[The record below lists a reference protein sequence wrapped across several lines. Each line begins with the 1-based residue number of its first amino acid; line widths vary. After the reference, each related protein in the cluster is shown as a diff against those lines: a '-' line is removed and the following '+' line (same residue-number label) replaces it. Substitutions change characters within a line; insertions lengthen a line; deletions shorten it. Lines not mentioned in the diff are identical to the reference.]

1 MKHNSFIL
9 TCLFAIFM
17 AMPVLADDPIYGYAL
32 FGDVPYKYTDLT
44 SNVEVSLNISS
55 AGDVISASDYS
66 DALSSIAFTGKGL
79 GGSYVCHQNV
89 AVSVRFKTAQTMTLT
104 DKQALHIVVKRT
116 DDKTSGVLECSMTQG
131 NWGGSGG
138 SRLSYEI
145 ANSKVTTDYSEVV
158 LNYATDLS
166 YKGTYSSYNIG
177 NFVETKSYPGGN
189 GKEIFRF
196 CAVSGEQFE
205 ISQIYIDASTDVP
218 DPIKPSE
225 DDKDAPTEFSA
236 EVKSG
241 SVKSVEATVT
251 VSAKDANS
259 PITFKFY
266 DTEEGTTPAYTT
278 TSNSGVAKDYTITG
292 LTPETPYTFYVEA
305 VDPSGNATTRQ
316 TVTFT
321 TLEQLEKRYYFVRSG
336 DLPTMDGMTAVD
348 LRATTYST
356 WSGNPA
362 STAPVLGDEYA
373 AITLPTQWFAAV
385 LKPKTQCMDDVT
397 KENWSLKIKF
407 KTDAQSL
414 GSNNL
419 RINLKD
425 DGNNPNFFIE
435 STYGDGEWHE
445 KIFALK
451 DAANTL
457 PTYPI
462 SANAV
467 ALQIHASGNLK
478 GSYFYIEYAYL
489 TNVPTNPEKPAIID
503 DDPPTDVNIAV
514 KDGSLSY
521 DRLTL
526 QLSAK
531 DEDTPITYAVKYQV
545 KNSGDTWTEV
555 PTFTGAQGTIV
566 EKEITGL
573 TPETTYTF
581 SVVASDPNGNAADPK
596 TAEATTTNL
605 AEKRYYFFR
614 TGDLPATTADL
625 VAVDMRD
632 GAGSTVSISQQISK
646 VTDRLFVTY
655 LMPKNWGFVQVK
667 ANAPS
672 LDDVTSD
679 WYLCVRYKSQHPG
692 DVYANVAC
700 TDKQQVKIAEKENN
714 DNLWKTK
721 QVKIAEFTQNPSSSI
736 FPVKQGDDMFQ
747 FQTLNSGATEVGEFA
762 VDYVYLTNSI
772 AAGVDAGYV
781 DGTAPGVTV
790 EEKATTA
797 TSVTLT
803 IEGTDD
809 SDSKIVYTFS
819 DGTNS
824 EEVTKNSGE
833 TFDYTFENL
842 TKGTEYTFTV
852 DAKDLSNNAMTQI
865 SKVITTPGGETK
877 PVIQKFEE
885 EATPTTIKLT
895 FNATDEDTEHLLTY
909 NISDGTNN
917 YQVQEMQGV
926 DVVYT
931 LQGLTPGTEYNLT
944 LTATNA
950 SENTSDPSELEV
962 TTTYLK
968 LSEFGVKI
976 ATVDMYNLNGHIA
989 GNEKKSSIEYR
1000 VVTYKNNLLFQQ
1012 KILGE
1017 GHGVSTDTWDNQ
1029 MWVGESPLNDGQR
1042 DDYAAQYNP
1051 FGTQIRL
1058 TEKQIPFKQH
1068 TGSVE
1073 FDFDMY
1079 ARIFNVTGATCS
1091 QMQHFVCGYINT
1103 PSEDT
1108 EAPSIFSVNYEDKDG
1123 NRYLTIDANDNDNT
1137 TKDVFYYVKEGDNEY
1152 ISLQAVVV
1160 PLKSDVTYECYA
1172 VDWNGNKSEKYEV
1185 HISAATIQLAD
1196 NVDNQ
1201 STINSWNDKL
1211 VNAKLT
1217 RTLSSAYYNTL
1228 CLPFGVEADQIVAV
1242 MGEGTKIAQLETA
1255 RIKDNDELYLGF
1267 SFIDHIEAG
1276 KPYFVQPAQN
1286 VENPTFADVTISKT
1300 PQPTVIDGVITFQ
1313 GIYNPTQ
1320 LQAETEESHTIL
1332 MLVAN
1337 NELTFP
1343 NVAGKMNGMRAYFKT
1358 SGAVARVARRA
1369 SFEVNERQMPTE
1381 LETIDGAQCTMHD
1394 GKYIM
1399 NGRFVIVK
1407 EHKMHNAQGQKLQ

>member
-17 AMPVLADDPIYGYAL
+17 AMPVFADNPVYGYAL
-32 FGDVPYKYTDLT
+32 FGEVPYKYTDLT
-44 SNVEVSLNISS
+44 GNVEVSLNVTG
-55 AGDVISASDYS
+55 AGDGITASDYS

-89 AVSVRFKTAQTMTLT
+89 AVSVRFKENQTMTLT

-131 NWGGSGG
+131 NWGGSG

-177 NFVETKSYPGGN
+177 NFVGTKPYPGGN

-205 ISQIYIDASTDVP
+205 ISQIYIDASTEVP
-218 DPIKPSE
+218 DPVKPSE

-241 SVKSVEATVT
+241 SVKAVEATVT

-321 TLEQLEKRYYFVRSG
+321 TTEQIEKRYYFVRSG
-336 DLPTMDGMTAVD
+336 DLPVIEKMTAVD

-356 WSGNPA
+356 WSGNP
-362 STAPVLGDEYA
+362 APVLGDEYA

-451 DAANTL
+451 DAASTL

-467 ALQIHASGNLK
+467 ALQIHASGNLN
-478 GSYFYIEYAYL
+478 GTYFYIEYAYL
-489 TNVPTNPEKPAIID
+489 TNVPTNPEKPAIVD
-503 DDPPTDVNIAV
+503 NDPPTDVSIAV

-526 QLSAK
+526 QLSAN

-545 KNSGDTWTEV
+545 KNSGDWTEV
-555 PTFTGAQGTIV
+555 PTFTGTQGTTV

-573 TPETTYTF
+573 APETTYTF
-581 SVVASDPNGNAADPK
+581 SVVASDPNGN
-596 TAEATTTNL
+596 TAEAVTTEATTTKL

-632 GAGSTVSISQQISK
+632 GVGSTIIPSNTSK
-646 VTDRLFVTY
+646 VTDRLFATY
-655 LMPKNWGFVQVK
+655 LMPENWGFVQVK
-667 ANAPS
+667 ANAKS

-721 QVKIAEFTQNPSSSI
+721 QIKIAEFTQNPSSSI
-736 FPVKQGDDMFQ
+736 FPVSANSDMFQ
-747 FQTLNSGATEVGEFA
+747 FQTLNGGASVKGEFA

-781 DGTAPGVTV
+781 DGTAPVVTV

-797 TSVTLT
+797 TAVTLT
-803 IEGTDD
+803 ISGTDD

-865 SKVITTPGGETK
+865 SKTITTPGGETK
-877 PVIQKFEE
+877 PVIQKFESE
-885 EATPTTIKLT
+885 VTPTTITLT
-895 FNATDEDTEHLLTY
+895 FNATDEDTEHPLTY

-917 YQVQEMQGV
+917 YQVQETQGV

-931 LQGLTPGTEYNLT
+931 LKGLTPGTEYDLT

-950 SENTSDPSELEV
+950 SENTSDPSVKDV

-968 LSEFGVKI
+968 PSEFGVKI
-976 ATVDMYNLNGHIA
+976 ATVDMYNCVGHIA
-989 GNEKKSSIEYR
+989 GDQLQTTMEYR
-1000 VVTYKNNLLFQQ
+1000 VVTYKNYILFQH
-1012 KILGE
+1012 KVLGE
-1017 GHGVSTDTWDNQ
+1017 GQSVSIGDWNNQ
-1029 MWVGESPLNDGQR
+1029 MWVGEYPLETGR
-1042 DDYAAQYNP
+1042 KEFAAKYNP
-1051 FGTQIRL
+1051 FDSRVRL
-1058 TEKQIPFKQH
+1058 TEEQLTMDNTI
-1068 TGSVE
+1068 GNE

-1079 ARIFNVTGATCS
+1079 ASDIFGVSGATCS
-1091 QMQHFVCGYINT
+1091 QMQHFICGYINT
-1103 PSEDT
+1103 PSTDT
-1108 EAPSIFSVNYEDKDG
+1108 EAPSIFSVNHEDKDG
-1123 NRYLTIDANDNDNT
+1123 KRYLTIDANDNNNT

-1152 ISLQAVVV
+1152 ISLQTVVV
-1160 PLKSDVTYECYA
+1160 PIKSDVTYECYA

-1201 STINSWNDKL
+1201 STINSWNSKL

-1217 RTLSSAYYNTL
+1217 RTLSNAYYNTL
-1228 CLPFGVEADQIVAV
+1228 CLPFGVEAEQIVEV

-1267 SFIDHIEAG
+1267 SFTDHIEAG
-1276 KPYFVQPAQN
+1276 VPYFVQPAQN

-1300 PQPTVIDGVITFQ
+1300 LQPTVIDGVITFN

-1320 LQAETEESHTIL
+1320 LQAETDESHTIL
-1332 MLVAN
+1332 MLVADN
-1337 NELTFP
+1337 QLTFP
-1343 NVAGKMNGMRAYFKT
+1343 NVAGTLNGMRAYFNT
-1358 SGAVARVARRA
+1358 SGSVAHVARRA
-1369 SFEVNERQMPTE
+1369 SFGFDGDETGLNEAQFKNDNPQTKHQKVLENGQMLIIRQGTQY
-1381 LETIDGAQCTMHD
+1381 TIL
-1394 GKYIM
+1394 
-1399 NGRFVIVK
+1399 
-1407 EHKMHNAQGQKLQ
+1407 GQEIKK